1 MHFNELKI
9 AIDYP
14 KYIERNCLLI
24 EFSAASIMMMILLA
38 CIVRFMSPD
47 SFKHGDGS
55 ELVLAATVELL
66 EAIKSENV
74 TSFEVL
80 TGMKY
85 PLRHK

>member
-1 MHFNELKI
+1 
-9 AIDYP
+9 
-14 KYIERNCLLI
+14 
-24 EFSAASIMMMILLA
+24 MMMILLA

-55 ELVLAATVELL
+55 ELVFAATVELL
-66 EAIKSENV
+66 EAIKSGNV